1 MLQWRM
7 TEYDPRVKNW
17 PKRIKGRGLKS
28 VVELDDAATNTLV
41 QGKPGSFPTAVL
53 AWNIWLD
60 TARIP
65 PISPS

>member
-1 MLQWRM
+1 
-7 TEYDPRVKNW
+7 VKNW

-53 AWNIWLD
+53 AWNIWLEHGQNTTYLAQLTGYRGD
-60 TARIP
+60 
-65 PISPS
+65 